1 MELVRALALWFVVS
15 VVSHFF
21 VSLACL
27 LSFVLFLQGIF
38 WRFELHRGGQKLI
51 IPVRIFS
58 LSLIFAYFSSG

>member
-21 VSLACL
+21 VTLACS

-51 IPVRIFS
+51 IPVRIR
-58 LSLIFAYFSSG
+58 